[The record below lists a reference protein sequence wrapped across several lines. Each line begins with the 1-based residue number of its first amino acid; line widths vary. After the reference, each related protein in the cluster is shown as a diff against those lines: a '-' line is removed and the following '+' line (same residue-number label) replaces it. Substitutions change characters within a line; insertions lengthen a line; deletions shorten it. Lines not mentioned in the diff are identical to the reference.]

1 MTDSQREL
9 AEYVARWAGWE
20 PAPVYGLP
28 DWWANEGG
36 GADLE
41 DILSDKSLAW
51 QAEEELIEMCRNY
64 SGPFRDCTGR
74 YFATEVAEYVT
85 GIQLQQE
92 CTRIEA
98 THRAL
103 RAARGGE

>member
-1 MTDSQREL
+1 MTDDQRNL
-9 AEYVARWAGWE
+9 AEWVAKWAGWF
-20 PAPVYGLP
+20 PSDPT
-28 DWWANEGG
+28 
-36 GADLE
+36 
-41 DILSDKSLAW
+41 ILLTNKALAW

-103 RAARGGE
+103 RAARGGEW